1 MTTRVSELPCSV
13 FAQPILIISEKL
25 KSLSV
30 AQAIAGIVI
39 KTLWGVSWGGHLCN
53 GQLPVTSPQLVSLTG
68 SQQAEPLA
76 ISVLP
81 QHELSVRPLP
91 WPCRTAF
98 GKHAPG
104 WPRVS
109 SWKSLTVN
117 ARGRPGSNRECWR
130 AIPAGCWGQR
140 ASWFSPHTM
149 RWYGRGWV
157 HGQHNRPPN
166 SVGSQASCGK
176 QGIKETQTF
185 FPQIHN
191 KKSLIWSS
199 DLMPTGNKAQL
210 CSWKTM
216 ALQRG
221 SSGAAMA
228 SRPYSRT
235 FWGKRWACTI
245 CGHLPHVAA
254 PVQTTFKHNSSKAA
268 IIWWA
273 GWEGS

>member
-1 MTTRVSELPCSV
+1 MDSYLWRPRSWFSSLEVSRLN
-13 FAQPILIISEKL
+13 
-25 KSLSV
+25 
-30 AQAIAGIVI
+30 
-39 KTLWGVSWGGHLCN
+39 LWPSQYCHSMSWAWGLCRGHVGLLLANMLQNAHVSH
-53 GQLPVTSPQLVSLTG
+53 P
-68 SQQAEPLA
+68 
-76 ISVLP
+76 
-81 QHELSVRPLP
+81 
-91 WPCRTAF
+91 
-98 GKHAPG
+98 K
-104 WPRVS
+104 
-109 SWKSLTVN
+109 KSLTVN
-117 ARGRPGSNRECWR
+117 AHGRPGSNRERWR

-140 ASWFSPHTM
+140 ASWVSPHTT

-166 SVGSQASCGK
+166 SAGSQASCGK

-228 SRPYSRT
+228 SGPCSRT

-254 PVQTTFKHNSSKAA
+254 SVQTTFKHSSSKAA